1 MERRDVI
8 SVLSKTTLF
17 GRLDDVTLGGL
28 ADVSISRVYPPGQY
42 LWFQGDPGDYL
53 AVIVSGLVK
62 VVVTSEQG
70 DEMVLVTLGPPE
82 TVGELA
88 VIDQGPR
95 SASVIAAG
103 TTTVLIIS
111 RPAILQL
118 VRTSPLLLD
127 NLLVSLGSLVRRLT
141 EQASDLVFLDVAGR
155 VAKLL
160 VRLADERGR
169 EHGGSVTL
177 DLGVTQSDLARMVG
191 ASRPP
196 VNRVLQAL
204 AARGLITMHGRTIVI
219 RDAAALRRRAGL

>member
-1 MERRDVI
+1 MI
-8 SVLSKTTLF
+8 SALSKTTLF
-17 GRLDDVTLGGL
+17 GRLDEPTLARL
-28 ADVSISRVYPPGQY
+28 ADACVPRVYRAGQY
-42 LWFQGDPGDYL
+42 LWFQGDVGDHL
-53 AVIVSGLVK
+53 IVIVSGLVK

-82 TVGELA
+82 SVGELA

-95 SASVIAAG
+95 SASVIATV
-103 TTTVLIIS
+103 TTAVLMIS
-111 RPAILQL
+111 RPALLQL
-118 VRTSPLLLD
+118 IKTSPLLLD
-127 NLLVSLGSLVRRLT
+127 DLLSSLGAMVRRLT

-155 VAKLL
+155 IAKLL

-169 EHGGSVTL
+169 EQDGSLTL

-196 VNRVLQAL
+196 VNRILQAL
-204 AARGLITMHGRTIVI
+204 AARGLITMQGRTIVI